1 MIWSLMA
8 RYCGVISFT
17 RLLALYGSALRFLGK
32 LAGAGTLAA
41 SAECRTSAA
50 ARTVERTRNRTWV
63 LPIAEGFH
71 RVQVFHTR
79 GKIFR
84 GE

>member
-17 RLLALYGSALRFLGK
+17 RLLALYGPALRFLGK

-41 SAECRTSAA
+41 SAECGTSAA
-50 ARTVERTRNRTWV
+50 C
-63 LPIAEGFH
+63 
-71 RVQVFHTR
+71 
-79 GKIFR
+79 
-84 GE
+84 